1 MSVNAALTMAARW
14 CAMVVRRKLRAV
26 LIPLVAYAA
35 AGGLVAYFLHNARI
49 GSRGFDAKQ
58 ELKVQI
64 YEINRELDLARA
76 ETKEWERRLSLV
88 RAEHVDRDLIEERG
102 RILLGRVHKND
113 VVVVG
118 P

>member
-1 MSVNAALTMAARW
+1 
-14 CAMVVRRKLRAV
+14 MVVRRSRIRVV
-26 LIPLVAYAA
+26 LFSLAAYAM

-49 GSRGFDAKQ
+49 GNRGLDAKQ
-58 ELKVQI
+58 ILKIQIFELNK
-64 YEINRELDLARA
+64 ELETARA
-76 ETKEWERRLSLV
+76 ETKEWERRLALL
-88 RAEHVDRDLIEERG
+88 RAEHVDRDLLEERA

>member
-1 MSVNAALTMAARW
+1 
-14 CAMVVRRKLRAV
+14 MVVRRRFRAV
-26 LIPLVAYAA
+26 VIPLVAYVA

-49 GSRGFDAKQ
+49 GDRGFDAKQ
-58 ELKVQI
+58 LVKIQI
-64 YEINRELDLARA
+64 YQVNKELDAAKA
-76 ETKEWERRLSLV
+76 ETKEWERRLALL
-88 RAEHVDRDLIEERG
+88 RAEHVDRDLIEERA